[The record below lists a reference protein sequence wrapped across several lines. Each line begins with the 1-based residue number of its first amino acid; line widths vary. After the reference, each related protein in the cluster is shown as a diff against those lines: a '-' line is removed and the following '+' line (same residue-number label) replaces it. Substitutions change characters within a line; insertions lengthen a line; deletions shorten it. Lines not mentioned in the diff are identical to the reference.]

1 MHRIALVVSDRDEA
15 SVNIGR
21 HVEPILSEE
30 EERIKLVRTSELH
43 IYLKSHKDLAP
54 WADAVVFLSR
64 HSGSPGR
71 PVITAHAPG
80 NFADAAYGGEPGKL
94 SVAFPYLMKLFL
106 IEAERKSTGSGYEVA
121 MEPTH
126 HGPSFDVPTAFV
138 EIGSSEREWVDERAG
153 EIVAESLLNALK
165 KLDQSEFEV
174 AVGFGGPHIN
184 HHFTEIQ
191 LRSSYAV
198 GHILR
203 NYDIDGASRSS
214 IISAF
219 ERSVPRATAAILDW
233 KSLRS
238 DHKSKIVPIL
248 EEIGVDVL
256 KTKDLV

>member
-1 MHRIALVVSDRDEA
+1 MRKIALAISEEDKA

-21 HVEPILSEE
+21 HVELLLSGKEE
-30 EERIKLVRTSELH
+30 NIELVRTDELH
-43 IYLKSHKDLAP
+43 IYLKSHEDLAP
-54 WADAVVFLSR
+54 WADAIVFLSR
-64 HSGSPGR
+64 HSGSPGK

-80 NFADAAYGGEPGKL
+80 NFADASYGGEPGKL
-94 SVAFPYLMKLFL
+94 SIAFPYLMKLFL
-106 IEAERKSTGSGYEVA
+106 IEAEKNCAESGYEVA

-138 EIGSSEREWVDERAG
+138 EIGSSEREWIDEKAG
-153 EIVAESLLNALK
+153 EIVAVSLLNAIK

-174 AVGFGGPHIN
+174 AVGFGGPHVN

-191 LRSSYAV
+191 LRSSYAI

-203 NYDIDGASRSS
+203 NYDIDGASKSS

-219 ERSVPRATAAILDW
+219 ERSFPKARVAILDW

-248 EEIGVDVL
+248 EEIGVEIM